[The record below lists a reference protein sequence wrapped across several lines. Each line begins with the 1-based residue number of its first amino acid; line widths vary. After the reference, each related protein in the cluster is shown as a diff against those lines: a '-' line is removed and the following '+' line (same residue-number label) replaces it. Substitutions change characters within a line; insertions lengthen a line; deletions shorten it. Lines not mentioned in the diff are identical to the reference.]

1 MRFQFGQLVNVAHV
15 FCGQEM
21 KNFFVATQLV
31 KAIFSDAELYM
42 FVTYPLVS
50 WHFDLWATGFFRM
63 GYENIPDFKATGSK
77 WIISLKPAQNIIYM
91 G

>member
-42 FVTYPLVS
+42 FVTYPMVS
-50 WHFDLWATGFFRM
+50 
-63 GYENIPDFKATGSK
+63 
-77 WIISLKPAQNIIYM
+77 
-91 G
+91 